1 MYNFE
6 IKTNRQPY
14 WGSQS
19 GVDQE
24 IEKFFEA
31 FTKNEDYYT
40 PVCELSEFEK
50 IFTVSLD
57 MPGIKKEDVNIE
69 LKDNQLYVSGERK
82 KTTLTDSETVLK
94 TEKVYGKCARVF
106 TLPKNVKA
114 ENIEARFENGV
125 LEIMIPKEEKTLPR
139 KISIT
144 DWKETELKN

>member
-1 MYNFE
+1 M
-6 IKTNRQPY
+6 
-14 WGSQS
+14 
-19 GVDQE
+19 
-24 IEKFFEA
+24 
-31 FTKNEDYYT
+31 
-40 PVCELSEFEK
+40 
-50 IFTVSLD
+50 FTVSLD
-57 MPGIKKEDVNIE
+57 MPGIKREDVNIE

-82 KTTLTDSETVLK
+82 KTITDSETVLK